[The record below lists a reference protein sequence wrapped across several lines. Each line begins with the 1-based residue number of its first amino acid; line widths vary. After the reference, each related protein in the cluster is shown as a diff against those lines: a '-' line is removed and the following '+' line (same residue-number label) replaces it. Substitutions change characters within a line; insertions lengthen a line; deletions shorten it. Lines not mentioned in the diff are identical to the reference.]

1 MKSALLA
8 TLVGSA
14 AAFAPAPA
22 APSATALGAF
32 EAELGVQA
40 PVGFFD
46 PLGLL
51 DGADQERFDRL
62 RYVEIKHGRIAML
75 GFLGNIIT
83 RAGFHWDNVID
94 YAGHPCESYPNGLA
108 ALFGPDAI
116 PARGAAQIFSLI
128 GLMEVAFMK
137 DIPGTGNEF
146 PGDLR
151 NGWLDFG
158 WDTFDDEEKLF
169 KRGVELN
176 NGRAAMMGILG
187 LMIHE
192 KLGGSIPLVGSMDPA
207 DQIIWHAVGGI
218 Q

>member
-1 MKSALLA
+1 MAFRTHTHTTRQSSHTVYS
-8 TLVGSA
+8 TLG
-14 AAFAPAPA
+14 
-22 APSATALGAF
+22 
-32 EAELGVQA
+32 
-40 PVGFFD
+40 D
-46 PLGLL
+46 
-51 DGADQERFDRL
+51 
-62 RYVEIKHGRIAML
+62 
-75 GFLGNIIT
+75 IIT

-108 ALFGPDAI
+108 ALFGPGAI

-192 KLGGSIPLVGSMDPA
+192 KLGGSIPLVGSMNPA